1 MDMPRGRRACEAGLR
16 IDQRQNLIVDA
27 DDTLWENNVYFE
39 SAFDDFCDF
48 LAHST
53 LSPAQV
59 RAVLDEVEIVNS
71 KTHGYG
77 TANFTRNLTECY
89 HKLVE
94 REVSPDDLP
103 RIMSFTEHILQH
115 PIELIPGVE
124 ETLDYLA
131 ERHSLT
137 LFTKGDPEEQKLKI
151 DRSGLAIYFGH
162 TAIVKEK
169 NVDSYAALI
178 RERQLDP
185 AHSWM
190 IGNSPKSDINP
201 ALEAGLHA
209 VFVPHERT
217 WKLERAELM
226 NGPGKLL
233 QIDSFAQLRNHF

>member
-1 MDMPRGRRACEAGLR
+1 LSTAE
-16 IDQRQNLIVDA
+16 RQNLIVDA
-27 DDTLWENNVYFE
+27 DDTLWENNIYFE

-48 LAHST
+48 LAHSA

-59 RAVLDEVEIVNS
+59 RGVLDEIEIVNS

-94 REVSPDDLP
+94 RDVSPDDLP
-103 RIMSFTEHILQH
+103 RIMSFTEQILHH
-115 PIELIPGVE
+115 PIELMPGVE
-124 ETLDYLA
+124 ETLEYLA
-131 ERHSLT
+131 GRHSLT

-151 DRSGLAIYFGH
+151 DRSGLAVYFGH

-169 NVDSYAALI
+169 NAAAYAALV
-178 RERQLDP
+178 RERQLDA

-201 ALEAGLHA
+201 ALEAGLNA

-217 WKLERAELM
+217 WGLELAELRP
-226 NGPGKLL
+226 GPGRLL
-233 QIDSFAQLRNHF
+233 RIGRFDELKKYF